1 MRERGWQAALRE
13 RYGDSKFRTGAD
25 AGDAGGDA
33 GDAGGDAAAALF
45 AARRAGAAVVCAAV
59 VAALGEAGAP
69 PSPQASGLLAPPR
82 QTPKADF
89 EALRAAAAVLRG
101 AERPLEAL
109 DVGEFLIDPQR
120 AGAVAALVGVMHLRD
135 TGGDTGTDDTGGRL
149 RALQV
154 ALPHL
159 NGGTRHVRVLM
170 WTLGRLMIHAGWR
183 AKDDLA
189 THSFTITE
197 LIRGAIAGPMSKVNL
212 SDGIRL
218 GNKFVG
224 TAEYYLPTMGAEY
237 YRSSCTGVIAACRA
251 LSSLDRGVGG
261 EVRRLTAMPTIDGDV
276 EV

>member
-13 RYGDSKFRTGAD
+13 RYGDSKFRIGA
-25 AGDAGGDA
+25 DA

-82 QTPKADF
+82 QTPKADI
-89 EALRAAAAVLRG
+89 EALRAASAVLRG

-183 AKDDLA
+183 AKDDL
-189 THSFTITE
+189 TSHSFTITE
-197 LIRGAIAGPMSKVNL
+197 LIRGAIAGKVNL
-212 SDGIRL
+212 SDQSDGITDGIRL

-224 TAEYYLPTMGAEY
+224 SAEC

>member
-13 RYGDSKFRTGAD
+13 RYGDSKPRTGAD

-33 GDAGGDAAAALF
+33 AAAF

-69 PSPQASGLLAPPR
+69 PSPQAGGLLAPPR

-109 DVGEFLIDPQR
+109 DVGEFLIDSQR

-135 TGGDTGTDDTGGRL
+135 TDDDDAMMQLRDTGTDDTGGRL

-183 AKDDLA
+183 AKDDLT

-197 LIRGAIAGPMSKVNL
+197 LIRGAIAGPISKVNL

-218 GNKFVG
+218 GNEFVG
-224 TAEYYLPTMGAEY
+224 TAEC

-251 LSSLDRGVGG
+251 LSLLDRGVGG

>member
-33 GDAGGDAAAALF
+33 AAAF

-183 AKDDLA
+183 AKDDL
-189 THSFTITE
+189 TSHSFTITE

-224 TAEYYLPTMGAEY
+224 SAEC